1 MRSGS
6 GLLEST
12 LIGGRTIDNSQ
23 VVREVDLRQRRDL
36 WAVLLVVLALAAG
49 LGIYAWPH
57 YAAQRTS
64 AATERLQR
72 EHERLMGENR
82 KLRLEKASLEDLR
95 RVEKIATEK
104 LGLAAPAPER
114 VVVIER
120 PAAPAGGAQVVSHR
134 EGGGAVD

>member
-1 MRSGS
+1 MRA
-6 GLLEST
+6 GLLEGT

-23 VVREVDLRQRRDL
+23 VVREVDPRQRRDL
-36 WAVLLVVLALAAG
+36 WSVLLVVCALAAG
-49 LGIYAWPH
+49 LGTYAWPH

-64 AATERLQR
+64 VNTERLQR
-72 EHERLMGENR
+72 ERERLVEENR

-120 PAAPAGGAQVVSHR
+120 PATGADGARLASR
-134 EGGGAVD
+134 RGEGGAVD

>member
-1 MRSGS
+1 MRSGG

-23 VVREVDLRQRRDL
+23 VVREVDPRERRDL
-36 WAVLLVVLALAAG
+36 WAVLLVVLALAVG
-49 LGIYAWPH
+49 LGVYAWPH

-64 AATERLQR
+64 VATERLQR
-72 EHERLMGENR
+72 ERERLVDENR

-104 LGLAAPAPER
+104 LGLQAPAPER

-120 PAAPAGGAQVVSHR
+120 LAAPAEGARLARHT
-134 EGGGAVD
+134 EGGGAVE

>member
-1 MRSGS
+1 MRNGG

-49 LGIYAWPH
+49 LGTYAWPH

-72 EHERLMGENR
+72 EHERLVEENR
-82 KLRLEKASLEDLR
+82 KLRLEKASLEDLQ
-95 RVEKIATEK
+95 RVEKIATEQ
-104 LGLAAPAPER
+104 LGLRAPAPER
-114 VVVIER
+114 MVVIER
-120 PAAPAGGAQVVSHR
+120 PAAPADGAQVASHN